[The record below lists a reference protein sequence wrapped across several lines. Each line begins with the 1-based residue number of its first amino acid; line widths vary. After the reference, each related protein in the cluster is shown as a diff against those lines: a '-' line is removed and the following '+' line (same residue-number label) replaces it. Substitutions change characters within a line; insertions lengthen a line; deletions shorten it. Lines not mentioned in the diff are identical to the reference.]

1 MKHLQDTLLIKNQGT
16 ELKVEKGIYE
26 NTHWDM
32 TKHFLQNKI
41 SIMIACGRGIAWL
54 RVGGKFIVQMLIL
67 LNLESCESGT
77 F

>member
-41 SIMIACGRGIAWL
+41 SIMIAVGEELRG
-54 RVGGKFIVQMLIL
+54 
-67 LNLESCESGT
+67 
-77 F
+77 